1 VRVAL
6 VIVNYNTASDLRAC
20 LESARRELPA
30 ASVVVVDNG
39 STDGSREMVESD
51 FPWARLED
59 NPGNPGYASA
69 CNRGIGATE
78 EPYIFILNS
87 DVEFPS
93 QNVVSVQEDG
103 SNPTVGLEA
112 VLDRLDESPDIG
124 ALGPMV
130 LNSDGSAQMSCRRFP
145 SMFENLVHGFLG
157 DVWPGNPLTRSYQMK
172 DMCRDQAT
180 DVDWVSGAAMLL
192 RREAAERVGGFD
204 ETYFMY
210 VEDVDICWRLKGAG
224 YRVVYD
230 PAMRL
235 IHHIGR
241 TSSQQSVRMLYHH
254 HRSMFVFFRKRY
266 RGWKGIVLVP
276 LVAAGLALRF
286 ALSFLLQKLRAL
298 RESGGNR

>member
-1 VRVAL
+1 MKAAL
-6 VIVNYNTASDLRAC
+6 VIVNYNTRGDLRKC
-20 LESARRELPA
+20 LESAGRELPG

-39 STDGSREMVESD
+39 STDGSIEMVKDE
-51 FPWARLED
+51 FPWVRLER

-69 CNRGIGATE
+69 CNRGIRATV

-87 DVEFPS
+87 DVEFLPENDETLS
-93 QNVVSVQEDG
+93 RDDSKLPGGIQ
-103 SNPTVGLEA
+103 A
-112 VLDRLDESPDIG
+112 VLDRLDEENDIA

-130 LNSDGSAQMSCRRFP
+130 LNSDGSVQMSCRRFP

-157 DVWPGNPLTRSYQMK
+157 DIWPGNPLTRSYQMK
-172 DMCRDQAT
+172 DMCREGPAG
-180 DVDWVSGAAMLL
+180 VDWVSGAAMLL

-204 ETYFMY
+204 ESYFMY
-210 VEDVDICWRLKGAG
+210 VEDVDICWRLKEAG

-254 HRSMFVFFRKRY
+254 HRSMFIFFNRSY
-266 RGWKGIVLVP
+266 RGWRGVTLAP
-276 LVAAGLALRF
+276 LVAAGLAARF
-286 ALSFLLQKLRAL
+286 ALSLLIRKIRSK
-298 RESGGNR
+298 REGTG